1 VVVLNPSS
9 YANRRILKRSVFF
22 ALLIILVSSA
32 TVHVRTASGAE
43 STTTRK
49 AGGLDF
55 TAIDGKRQGREVPQS
70 LKNNAAEPGAEHPV
84 WKAQSSGLSR
94 STPFLKTA
102 IPREDPGGSD
112 SKEELGKG
120 KFLVASRRLRDPNFK
135 ETVVLLIDY
144 GQDGAMGL
152 VINRPSEI
160 KLATIFPDIK
170 ELKERKDTIY
180 VGGPV
185 AVNQMLLLVGTPL
198 VPEASQEVTQD
209 VYISSSWKVL
219 ERLMKNAA
227 KDERFRI
234 FAGYA
239 GWAPNQLDFEISRG
253 DWHVLKAD
261 AETVFDKKPAEIWQE
276 LILRASVKWVRVQAP
291 FRIKN

>member
-1 VVVLNPSS
+1 MVLNPSS
-9 YANRRILKRSVFF
+9 YANRHLIKRSVFF
-22 ALLIILVSSA
+22 GLLIILMSSA
-32 TVHVRTASGAE
+32 TVHVRPAAGAE

-55 TAIDGKRQGREVPQS
+55 TAIGGKRLGREVPQS
-70 LKNNAAEPGAEHPV
+70 LRAEPGAEHPV
-84 WKAQSSGLSR
+84 WKAQSSGISR

-102 IPREDPGGSD
+102 IPRQEPGGSD
-112 SKEELGKG
+112 SKEELAKG
-120 KFLVASRRLRDPNFK
+120 KFLVASRRLRDPNFR
-135 ETVVLLIDY
+135 ETVVLLVEY
-144 GQDGAMGL
+144 GLGGAMGL

-160 KLATIFPDIK
+160 KLATVFPDIK
-170 ELKERKDTIY
+170 ALKERKDTIY

-185 AVNQMLLLVGTPL
+185 AVNRMLLLVGAPL

-219 ERLMKNAA
+219 ERLMKDAA
-227 KDERFRI
+227 KEERFRI

-239 GWAPNQLDFEISRG
+239 GWAPDQLDFETSRG

-291 FRIKN
+291 FRSKN